1 MTVHDARQTC
11 ATLLMDLEVHPR
23 VIMRILRHAD
33 VSMTLEIYANA
44 CADGDKRSAPQAEG
58 SPFDAQVNSRLCCC
72 TSRIFAAVLAANEAL
87 IDSRGSLSPA
97 ETLVGVTG
105 FEPAASSS
113 RTSRNRNHV
122 DH

>member
-72 TSRIFAAVLAANEAL
+72 TSRILL
-87 IDSRGSLSPA
+87 LYWQQTRPSPI
-97 ETLVGVTG
+97 LVR
-105 FEPAASSS
+105 ASHLRKHWSG
-113 RTSRNRNHV
+113 
-122 DH
+122 